1 MQTPGESRKEFEE
14 RTLLPKTFG
23 YSKES
28 DLLAIC
34 ACRDTNF
41 SGEKTDKFGR
51 HSEKV
56 LREVPLGGIL
66 PVQAEASLYSH
77 IGFFTDP

>member
-1 MQTPGESRKEFEE
+1 MNQEKNLRNGLFSPRLLVTVKSQTCWQFAHAEIQILVGK
-14 RTLLPKTFG
+14 
-23 YSKES
+23 
-28 DLLAIC
+28 
-34 ACRDTNF
+34 
-41 SGEKTDKFGR
+41 KTDKFGR

-77 IGFFTDP
+77 IGFFTDT